1 MIRLGMKNCNM
12 ILIEKLQK
20 YQPYHQAKLIS
31 MSIWSNQKQVTEQA
45 KSTDSPYA
53 KAFEKQIKTT
63 EDQGERQARTI
74 QNQGETKTI
83 KKCL

>member
-1 MIRLGMKNCNM
+1 M

-45 KSTDSPYA
+45 KFTDSLYG

-63 EDQGERQARTI
+63 EDQGERQVRAI
-74 QNQGETKTI
+74 PNQGETKTI
-83 KKCL
+83 EKCL